1 MIGAIILGIVAGY
14 LGKFLMPGDDH
25 EPQGFIATT
34 LLGLVGALAGFF
46 IFTEL
51 LGIGDDDIFDLG
63 GLIGAVIGVMLVLFL
78 YRMVASRTGG
88 QGRGHAV

>member
-14 LGKFLMPGDDH
+14 LGKWLMPGDDH
-25 EPQGFIATT
+25 EPSGFIATT

-51 LGIGDDDIFDLG
+51 LGIGDDKIFDLG

-78 YRMVASRTGG
+78 YRMVASRGS
-88 QGRGHAV
+88 GRGHHAV